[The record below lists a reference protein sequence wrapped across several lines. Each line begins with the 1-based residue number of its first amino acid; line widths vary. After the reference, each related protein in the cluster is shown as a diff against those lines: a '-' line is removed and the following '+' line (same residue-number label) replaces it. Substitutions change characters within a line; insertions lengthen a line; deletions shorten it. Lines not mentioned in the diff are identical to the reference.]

1 MEKAMRKT
9 ILAAIIMLLAG
20 CASQIM
26 GGFVGKPVTT
36 VISQYGFPAGA
47 YDVEKNKRAFV
58 WQMNKG
64 VVIPGSSFT
73 SGTVIGN
80 QMFANTYTSPG
91 YATSS
96 TCVYVLYAE
105 KTRNDIEGPAAWTI
119 VGFEKPKMLCE

>member
-1 MEKAMRKT
+1 MKK
-9 ILAAIIMLLAG
+9 ISFLAVAIFLAG

-58 WQMNKG
+58 WQMNNS

-91 YATSS
+91 YASSS
-96 TCVYVLYAE
+96 TCAYVLYAE

-119 VGFEKPKMLCE
+119 VGFEKPKMSCE